1 MQIILGLSPSRT
13 SNILDVVLLPSKY
26 NPSFLMSRMPNRK
39 SVFALGLMRGYWVLI
54 TVCVLL
60 LRPHI
65 LVTFS
70 FTAML
75 IIGTIGGV
83 VIGSIIVTN
92 VHSIWLLVFIYAVKN
107 VIYALAAFFLTPF
120 ILVFL
125 NVLIPSQTLLAQTRI
140 LDTIIGAGLSL
151 LGVFIIWAFSYLK
164 R

>member
-75 IIGTIGGV
+75 IIGTIGWLEEFV
-83 VIGSIIVTN
+83 VISKRIRQ
-92 VHSIWLLVFIYAVKN
+92 VHGN
-107 VIYALAAFFLTPF
+107 TQ
-120 ILVFL
+120 
-125 NVLIPSQTLLAQTRI
+125 NENR
-140 LDTIIGAGLSL
+140 
-151 LGVFIIWAFSYLK
+151 
-164 R
+164 